1 MPNYTTTTTITT
13 DRGDTLTA
21 SKTGNYNEVINVRTE
36 VTNVDAFLQIV
47 TGAVLATSA
56 NTLREVKS
64 LIIRNAGAVGAE
76 VLIQGRDWTVNSGT
90 DVMGSAHYD
99 SHLLAAGDY
108 VYIPNQR
115 FIGLSHQLAGG
126 NAYTLDNQVPDAN
139 MYVASGALTTEGFA
153 DDDDTTI
160 TFDDG
165 SGGAAGDMFKANDL
179 IRLDDEICRIVSL
192 TSTVFTVDRGV
203 HGSTKADH
211 TNNTAIRFAF
221 FNDYADFD
229 KYSVA
234 QSDSSGKFKCMNFFG
249 YGRTATGA
257 AAGIVSGSVSGKF
270 YQAGYQE
277 WGLSGITPSTKT
289 GLVASTAYKIDIQV
303 DGGTMFQDL
312 TVTTDSSNG
321 NFGGRSGLIQKI
333 QDALDVQYYTA
344 GNLYEKRVYIA
355 IVNGDVRVTSGQHL
369 STSAI
374 ALTDTGDAL
383 SLFDAAA
390 VGRIPAAAN
399 LEAPIAARLPDDEII
414 DRVSGASV
422 PNVGAL
428 FYDDGHGNISGACTG
443 TINYETG
450 AISLQGCPPN
460 AQFVVSANYGSAHGG
475 GNKYESDTANSLT
488 KIGARSC
495 NSKINTI
502 IEIIGLR

>member
-1 MPNYTTTTTITT
+1 MPNFTTTTSITT

-21 SKTGNYNEVINVRTE
+21 SKSGSYNEVINVRTE
-36 VTNVDAFLQIV
+36 VDNSDSFLQLLA
-47 TGAVLATSA
+47 GASSVSA
-56 NTLREVKS
+56 NSLRDVKS
-64 LIIRNAGAVGAE
+64 LIIRNAGSVGAE
-76 VLIQGRDWTVNSGT
+76 VLIQGRDWTVSSGT

-108 VYIPNQR
+108 IYIPNQR
-115 FIGLSHQLAGG
+115 FLGLSAQLAGA
-126 NAYTLDNQVPDAN
+126 NAYTLDNQVPDSN

-165 SGGAAGDMFKANDL
+165 AGGAAGDMFKANDL
-179 IRLDDEICRIVSL
+179 IRLDNEICRIVSL
-192 TSTVFTVDRGV
+192 TSTIFTVDRGV

-211 TNNTAIRFAF
+211 TNNTAIRLPF
-221 FNDYADFD
+221 FNAHADFD
-229 KYSVA
+229 KFSVS

>member
-1 MPNYTTTTTITT
+1 MPNYITTTTITT

-139 MYVASGALTTEGFA
+139 MYVAVDNPAAGDAQLTNEAVNDSETEI
-153 DDDDTTI
+153 DV
-160 TFDDG
+160 DDG
-165 SGGAAGDMFKANDL
+165 SFFFVGDL
-179 IRLDDEICRIVSL
+179 IRLENEIMEVTKIATNTL
-192 TSTVFTVDRGV
+192 TVIRGAY
-203 HGSTKADH
+203 GSTIGDFADDKP
-211 TNNTAIRFAF
+211 IRYAF
-221 FNDYADFD
+221 FNAYADFD

-234 QSDSSGKFKCMNFFG
+234 QSDSSGKYKCMNFFG

-303 DGGTMFQDL
+303 DGATMFQDL